1 MASKEHY
8 LIIGGSTAGNSAA
21 ETLRKEGFDGRITLV
36 GRESDRPY
44 DRPPLSKEFLRG
56 EKEEEKVYF
65 KPVEFYQEQEIEL
78 KLGAS
83 ASRLDTAN
91 RTVELESGE
100 SLSYDKLLLATGS
113 RARKLDIP
121 GNRLN
126 GVHYLRTIG
135 SSRRLAADIEKG
147 SRVVLVGA
155 GFIGLEVAAS
165 CRMKGLEVTVLEIED
180 VPLRH
185 AIGEELGNICADI
198 HRDQGVELRL
208 GEGIKEIQGDGR
220 AERVITS
227 SGAELPCDVVVIG
240 VGARPETRL
249 VEDSN
254 VETGDGIIV
263 DEYCQTNVPGIYS
276 AGDAASWWHP
286 GLGRRIRVEHWD
298 NAINQAA
305 VAARNMLGGQESY
318 SPVLYFWSDQYDC
331 NLQYVGEAH
340 DWDNMLYRGNP
351 KDRKFSAFFIKDGLV
366 QATFSV
372 NSFRDIN
379 ASRRLIADKVPIDER
394 QLVDPDVNLR
404 KLGAS

>member
-8 LIIGGSTAGNSAA
+8 LIVGGSTAGNSAV
-21 ETLRKEGFDGRITLV
+21 ETLRKEGFDGRVTLI

-44 DRPPLSKEFLRG
+44 DRPPLSKEYLRG

-65 KPVEFYQEQEIEL
+65 KPAEFYQEQEIDL

-83 ASRLDTAN
+83 VSSLDTSN
-91 RTVELESGE
+91 RTVELDSGE
-100 SLSYDKLLLATGS
+100 SLSFDKLLLATGS

-121 GNRLN
+121 GNRLD

-135 SSRRLAADIEKG
+135 SSRRLAGDIEKG
-147 SRVVLVGA
+147 SKVVLVGA

-165 CRMKGLEVTVLEIED
+165 CRMKGLEVTILEIEE

-198 HRDQGVELRL
+198 HRDQGVEFRL
-208 GEGIKEIQGDGR
+208 GEGITEIQGDGR

-227 SGAELPCDVVVIG
+227 SGAELTCDVVVIG
-240 VGARPETRL
+240 VGALPDTGLVRNSDIET
-249 VEDSN
+249 D
-254 VETGDGIIV
+254 DGIIV
-263 DEYCQTNVPGIYS
+263 NEFCETNVPGVYA
-276 AGDAASWWHP
+276 AGDVASWWHP

-305 VAARNMLGGQESY
+305 TAARNMLGRQESY
-318 SPVLYFWSDQYDC
+318 SPVLYFWSDQYDY
-331 NLQYVGEAH
+331 NIQYVGEAH
-340 DWDNMLYRGNP
+340 GPDKIIYRGDP
-351 KDRKFSAFFIKDGLV
+351 KEKKFSAFFIKDGLV

-379 ASRRLIADKVPIDER
+379 ASRRLIADKVAIDEK

-404 KLGAS
+404 KLGVS

>member
-1 MASKEHY
+1 MAGSPSSAGSPTGPT
-8 LIIGGSTAGNSAA
+8 IGPPSPRSTSG
-21 ETLRKEGFDGRITLV
+21 ERKRKRKI
-36 GRESDRPY
+36 
-44 DRPPLSKEFLRG
+44 
-56 EKEEEKVYF
+56 YF
-65 KPVEFYQEQEIEL
+65 KPAGFYQEQEIDL
-78 KLGAS
+78 KLGVS
-83 ASRLDTAN
+83 ASRLDTTN

-100 SLSYDKLLLATGS
+100 SLCFDKLLLATGS

-121 GNRLN
+121 GNRLD

-135 SSRRLAADIEKG
+135 SSRRLAGDIEKG
-147 SRVVLVGA
+147 SKVVLIGA

-165 CRMKGLEVTVLEIED
+165 CRLKGLEVTILEIEE

-185 AIGEELGNICADI
+185 AIGAELGNICADI
-198 HRDQGVELRL
+198 HRDQGVEFRL

-240 VGARPETRL
+240 VGARPDTGL
-249 VEDSN
+249 VQNSDL
-254 VETGDGIIV
+254 ETGNGIIV
-263 DEYCQTNVPGIYS
+263 DEYCETNVPGIYA
-276 AGDAASWWHP
+276 AGDVASWWHP
-286 GLGRRIRVEHWD
+286 DLGRQIRVEHWD

-305 VAARNMLGGQESY
+305 AAARNMLDRQESY

-340 DWDNMLYRGNP
+340 DWDNMLYRGDP

-379 ASRRLIADKVPIDER
+379 ASRRLIADKVPIDEK

>member
-1 MASKEHY
+1 MAGSPSSAESPTGPT
-8 LIIGGSTAGNSAA
+8 IGLPSPRSTSG
-21 ETLRKEGFDGRITLV
+21 ERKRKRKI
-36 GRESDRPY
+36 
-44 DRPPLSKEFLRG
+44 
-56 EKEEEKVYF
+56 YF
-65 KPVEFYQEQEIEL
+65 KPAEFYQEQEIDL
-78 KLGAS
+78 KLGVS
-83 ASRLDTAN
+83 ASRLDTTN
-91 RTVELESGE
+91 RTIELESGE
-100 SLSYDKLLLATGS
+100 SLCFDKLLLATGS

-121 GNRLN
+121 GNRLD

-135 SSRRLAADIEKG
+135 SSRRLAGDIEKG
-147 SRVVLVGA
+147 SKVVLIGA

-165 CRMKGLEVTVLEIED
+165 CRLKGLEVTILEIEE

-185 AIGEELGNICADI
+185 AIGAELGNICADI
-198 HRDQGVELRL
+198 HRDQGVEFRL

-240 VGARPETRL
+240 VGARPDTGLVQNSDLET
-249 VEDSN
+249 DN
-254 VETGDGIIV
+254 GIIV
-263 DEYCQTNVPGIYS
+263 DEYCETNVPGIYA
-276 AGDAASWWHP
+276 AGDVASWWHP
-286 GLGRRIRVEHWD
+286 DLGRRIRVEHWD

-305 VAARNMLGGQESY
+305 AAARNMLDRQESY

-340 DWDNMLYRGNP
+340 DWDNMLYRGDP

-379 ASRRLIADKVPIDER
+379 ASRRLIADKVPIDEK